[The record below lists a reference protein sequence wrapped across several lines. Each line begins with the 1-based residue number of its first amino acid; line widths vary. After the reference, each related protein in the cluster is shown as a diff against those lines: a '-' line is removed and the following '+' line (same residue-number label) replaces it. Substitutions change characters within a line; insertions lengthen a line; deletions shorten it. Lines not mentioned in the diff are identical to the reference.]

1 MQMSAERRLEAPRER
16 VWAALND
23 VEVLKRS
30 IPGCNTLDW
39 LDDETINAQVRAKIG
54 PIDTVFKG
62 RLKLSERD
70 PPNGYRLSGEGQG
83 AAAGF
88 ASGNA
93 TIRLHPDGEG
103 TLLHYHVDAMV
114 GGKLAQLGSR
124 LIDAAAIKFTEN
136 FFARFASQVVPP
148 RPPTN
153 AREEASVVA
162 EPDRTGLKPVVWAPL
177 LIALVFLM
185 LFVFAKP

>member
-1 MQMSAERRLEAPRER
+1 MQMSAERRLEAPRDR

-23 VEVLKRS
+23 IEVLKRS
-30 IPGCNTLDW
+30 IPGCNTLEW
-39 LDDETINAQVRAKIG
+39 LDDDTINAQVQARIG

-88 ASGNA
+88 ATGNA
-93 TIRLHPDGEG
+93 VIRLQPDGEG
-103 TLLHYHVDAMV
+103 TVLQYDASAMV

-124 LIDAAAIKFTEN
+124 LIDAAATKFAED
-136 FFARFASQVVPP
+136 FFERFASQMAPPPPAGAAQETGVVP
-148 RPPTN
+148 
-153 AREEASVVA
+153 
-162 EPDRTGLKPVVWAPL
+162 EPGRTGLKPVLWVPL
-177 LIALVFLM
+177 LIAVVFLM
-185 LFVFAKP
+185 LFAFAKT

>member
-1 MQMSAERRLEAPRER
+1 MQMSAERRLEAPREK

-30 IPGCNTLDW
+30 IPGCKTLEW
-39 LDDETINAQVRAKIG
+39 LDDEVIKAQVRAKIG

-62 RLKLSERD
+62 QLKLSQRD
-70 PPNGYRLSGEGQG
+70 PPNGYRLSGEGNG

-93 TIRLHPDGEG
+93 VIRLQPDGEG
-103 TLLHYHVDAMV
+103 TLLQYDVDAMV

-124 LIDAAAIKFTEN
+124 LIDAAAMKFAED
-136 FFARFASQVVPP
+136 FFERFAGQVAPPPVDAEETGLVSQP
-148 RPPTN
+148 
-153 AREEASVVA
+153 ARA
-162 EPDRTGLKPVVWAPL
+162 GLKPVLWVPL

>member
-1 MQMSAERRLEAPRER
+1 MRMSAERRLEAPREK

-30 IPGCNTLDW
+30 IPGCKTLEW
-39 LDDETINAQVRAKIG
+39 LDGETINAQVRAKIG

-93 TIRLHPDGEG
+93 TVRLQPDGTG
-103 TLLHYHVDAMV
+103 TLLHYDVEAMV

-124 LIDAAAIKFTEN
+124 LIDATAMKLAED
-136 FFARFASQVVPP
+136 FFERFASQVVPP
-148 RPPTN
+148 PV
-153 AREEASVVA
+153 ALEEAAVVP
-162 EPDRTGLKPVVWAPL
+162 EPARTGLKPVLWVPM
-177 LIALVFLM
+177 LIALVFLV

>member
-1 MQMSAERRLEAPRER
+1 MRMSAERRLEAPRER

-30 IPGCNTLDW
+30 IPGCNALER
-39 LDDETINAQVRAKIG
+39 LDDDTIDAQVRTRIG

-70 PPNGYRLSGEGQG
+70 PPNGCRLSGEGKG

-88 ASGNA
+88 ASGSA
-93 TIRLHPDGEG
+93 VIRLQPDGEG
-103 TLLHYHVDAMV
+103 TILKYDVNATV

-124 LIDAAAIKFTEN
+124 LIDAAAAKLAED
-136 FFARFASQVVPP
+136 FFERFASQMAPP
-148 RPPTN
+148 PPVTTP
-153 AREEASVVA
+153 ETDILP
-162 EPDRTGLKPVVWAPL
+162 EPGRTGLKPVVWVPL

-185 LFVFAKP
+185 LLAFAKP